1 MGVIGNRYLQGSP
14 ILPYAN
20 VKAYPN
26 TDLFLDLQFV
36 DHTNTPVIPLTIN
49 IEIDD
54 ITNSVVLPNCGPIA
68 LNAAGAVGT
77 AGSPFTYPAFAAT
90 MYLQVLASAWQ
101 MTFPYIG
108 SQLCQVGMQFTA
120 IDSVTGQQFTGT
132 GIIAIIE
139 LCALATV
146 SGLTY

>member
-1 MGVIGNRYLQGSP
+1 MPIGNRYLQGQP

-26 TDLFLDLQFV
+26 TDLFMDLQFV
-36 DHTNTPVIPLTIN
+36 DHTNTPVIPTDIR

-54 ITNSVVLPNCGPIA
+54 ITNSVVLPSCGPTT
-68 LNAAGAVGT
+68 LNAAGAIGT
-77 AGSPFTYPAFAAT
+77 ASLPFTYPAFAAT

-120 IDSVTGQQFTGT
+120 IDSVTGQPFTST
-132 GIIAIIE
+132 AVIAIIE

-146 SGLTY
+146 SGLAY

>member
-1 MGVIGNRYLQGSP
+1 MVIGNRYLQGSP

-36 DHTNTPVIPLTIN
+36 DHTNTPVVPTSIS

-54 ITNSVVLPNCGPIA
+54 ITNSVVMAGPTT
-68 LNAAGAVGT
+68 LNAAGVTGPPLTYGAFATSMTLQV
-77 AGSPFTYPAFAAT
+77 AGS
-90 MYLQVLASAWQ
+90 VWQ
-101 MTFPYIG
+101 MTFPYVG
-108 SQLCQVGMQFTA
+108 SQNCQVGMQFTA
-120 IDSVTGQQFTGT
+120 IDSVTQQPFTST
-132 GIIAIIE
+132 AVIAIVE

-146 SGLTY
+146 SGLAY

>member
-1 MGVIGNRYLQGSP
+1 MVIGNRYLQGSP

-20 VKAYPN
+20 VKAYPF
-26 TDLFLDLQFV
+26 TDLFMDLQFV
-36 DHTNTPVIPLTIN
+36 DHTNTPVIPTSIA

-54 ITNSVVLPNCGPIA
+54 ITNSVVMAGPTT
-68 LNAAGAVGT
+68 LVPAGAVG
-77 AGSPFTYPAFAAT
+77 GVPFSYPAFAAT
-90 MYLQVLASAWQ
+90 MTLQVLGSAWQ

-120 IDSVTGQQFTGT
+120 IDSATGQPFTST
-132 GIIAIIE
+132 AVIAVIE

-146 SGLTY
+146 SGLAF

>member
-1 MGVIGNRYLQGSP
+1 MPIGNRYLQGSP

-20 VKAYPN
+20 VKAYPG

-36 DHTNTPVIPLTIN
+36 DHTNTPVIPTSIS

-54 ITNSVVLPNCGPIA
+54 ITNSVVMAGPA
-68 LNAAGAVGT
+68 TLVSTGSLGSVGV
-77 AGSPFTYPAFAAT
+77 PFAYPPFASS
-90 MYLQVLASAWQ
+90 MYLQCLASMWN

-120 IDSVTGQQFTGT
+120 IDSVTGQSFTST
-132 GIIAIIE
+132 AVIAIIE

-146 SGLTY
+146 SGLAY

>member
-20 VKAYPN
+20 VKAYPG

-36 DHTNTPVIPLTIN
+36 DHTNTPVTPTSIS

-54 ITNSVVLPNCGPIA
+54 ITNSNIMLSPVTLASTGST
-68 LNAAGAVGT
+68 T
-77 AGSPFTYPAFAAT
+77 APLYYPAFSPT
-90 MYLQVLASAWQ
+90 MTLQIAGSAWQ
-101 MTFPYIG
+101 MTYPYVG

-120 IDSVTGQQFTGT
+120 VDSVSNQPFTANT
-132 GIIAIIE
+132 IIAIVE

-146 SGLTY
+146 SGLSY

>member
-26 TDLFLDLQFV
+26 TDIFMDFAFV
-36 DHTNTPVIPLTIN
+36 DHTNTPVVPTSIS

-54 ITNSVVLPNCGPIA
+54 ITNSVVLPGCGPIA
-68 LNAAGAVGT
+68 LNPAGAAGN
-77 AGSPFTYPAFAAT
+77 AGSPFTYPAFAST

-120 IDSVTGQQFTGT
+120 IDSVTNQPFTGT
-132 GIIAIIE
+132 GIIAVIE

-146 SGLTY
+146 SGLAF

>member
-1 MGVIGNRYLQGSP
+1 MGNIGNRYLQGSP

-26 TDLFLDLQFV
+26 TDIFMDFAFV
-36 DHTNTPVIPLTIN
+36 DHTNTPVIPTDIR

-54 ITNSVVLPNCGPIA
+54 ITNSVILPNCGPVA
-68 LNAAGAVGT
+68 LNPAGAVGT
-77 AGSPFTYPAFAAT
+77 PSSPFTYPAFAST
-90 MYLQVLASAWQ
+90 MYLQVLKDAWQ
-101 MTFPYIG
+101 MTMPYVG

-120 IDSVTGQQFTGT
+120 IDSITGQPFTGT
-132 GIIAIIE
+132 GVIAIIE

-146 SGLTY
+146 SGLQY

>member
-1 MGVIGNRYLQGSP
+1 MVIGNRYLQGSP

-20 VKAYPN
+20 VKAYPG
-26 TDLFLDLQFV
+26 TDLFLDL
-36 DHTNTPVIPLTIN
+36 TNTPVIPTSIS

-54 ITNSVVLPNCGPIA
+54 ITNSVVLPGCGPVA
-68 LNAAGAVGT
+68 LNPAGAIGT
-77 AGSPFTYPAFAAT
+77 IGSPFTYPAFAAT
-90 MYLQVLASAWQ
+90 MYLQVLGSAWQ

-120 IDSVTGQQFTGT
+120 IDSVTGQPFTST
-132 GIIAIIE
+132 AVIAIIE

-146 SGLTY
+146 SGLAY

>member
-26 TDLFLDLQFV
+26 TDLFMDLQFV
-36 DHTNTPVIPLTIN
+36 DHTNTPVVPTDIR

-54 ITNSVVLPNCGPIA
+54 ITNSVVMAGPA
-68 LNAAGAVGT
+68 TLVAAGATGT
-77 AGSPFTYPAFAAT
+77 AGVPFTYPAFAAS
-90 MYLQVLASAWQ
+90 MYLQWLGSSIT
-101 MTFPYIG
+101 MTFPYVG

-120 IDSVTGQQFTGT
+120 IDSVTGQPFTST
-132 GIIAIIE
+132 SIIAIIE

-146 SGLTY
+146 SGLAY

>member
-26 TDLFLDLQFV
+26 TDIFMDFQFV
-36 DHTNTPVIPLTIN
+36 DHTNTPVTPLTIS

-54 ITNSVVLPNCGPIA
+54 ITNSVVLPNCGPA
-68 LNAAGAVGT
+68 TLNPLGAIGT
-77 AGSPFTYPAFAAT
+77 AASPFTYPAFAPS

-120 IDSVTGQQFTGT
+120 IDSVTGQQFTST
-132 GIIAIIE
+132 AVIAIIE

>member
-1 MGVIGNRYLQGSP
+1 MPQIGNRYLQGTP

-26 TDLFLDLQFV
+26 TDIFMDLQFV
-36 DHTNTPVIPLTIN
+36 DHTNTPVVPTDIR

-54 ITNSVVLPNCGPIA
+54 ISSATVTLVGPQTLNS
-68 LNAAGAVGT
+68 AGAIGTVGV
-77 AGSPFTYPAFAAT
+77 PYTYPAFAAT

-101 MTFPYIG
+101 MTFPYVG

-120 IDSVTGQQFTGT
+120 VDSVTGQPFTST
-132 GIIAIIE
+132 SIIAIIE

-146 SGLTY
+146 SGLAY

>member
-1 MGVIGNRYLQGSP
+1 MVIGNRYLQGSP

-20 VKAYPN
+20 VKAYPG
-26 TDLFLDLQFV
+26 TDIFMDFSFV
-36 DHTNTPVIPLTIN
+36 DHTNTPVSPLTVA

-54 ITNSVVLPNCGPIA
+54 IANNVAMVGPVA
-68 LNAAGAVGT
+68 LNAGGAIGT
-77 AGSPFTYPAFAAT
+77 IGSPLTYPAFAST
-90 MYLQVLASAWQ
+90 MYLQVLASAWN

-120 IDSVTGQQFTGT
+120 IDSVTGQPFTGT
-132 GIIAIIE
+132 GIIAVIE

-146 SGLTY
+146 SGLQY

>member
-1 MGVIGNRYLQGSP
+1 MPIGNKYLSGQP

-20 VKAYPN
+20 VKAYPG

-36 DHTNTPVIPLTIN
+36 DHTNTPVVPTSIS

-54 ITNSVVLPNCGPIA
+54 ITNSIVMAGPA
-68 LNAAGAVGT
+68 TLNPAGAVGT
-77 AGSPFTYPAFAAT
+77 AGSPFSYPAFSAT
-90 MYLQVLASAWQ
+90 MYLQLLASMWN

-120 IDSVTGQQFTGT
+120 IDSVTGQPFTST
-132 GIIAIIE
+132 SVVAIIE

-146 SGLTY
+146 SGLAY

>member
-20 VKAYPN
+20 VKAYPH

-36 DHTNTPVIPLTIN
+36 DHTNTPVIPTSISV
-49 IEIDD
+49 EIDD
-54 ITNSVVLPNCGPIA
+54 ITNSVTMAGPMK
-68 LNAAGAVGT
+68 LNPLGDITGT
-77 AGSPFTYPAFAAT
+77 PFSYPAFTAT
-90 MYLQVLASAWQ
+90 MTLQVRGFAWQ

-108 SQLCQVGMQFTA
+108 SQLCQVGMRFTA
-120 IDSVTGQQFTGT
+120 IDSVTGQPFESSAV
-132 GIIAIIE
+132 IAIVE

-146 SGLTY
+146 SGLSF

>member
-20 VKAYPN
+20 VKAYPG

-36 DHTNTPVIPLTIN
+36 DHTNTPVIPTSIN

-54 ITNSVVLPNCGPIA
+54 ITNSVVLPGCGPVA
-68 LNAAGAVGT
+68 LNPAGATGT
-77 AGSPFTYPAFAAT
+77 VGSPFTYPAFAGT
-90 MYLQVLASAWQ
+90 MYLQVLGSAWQ

-120 IDSVTGQQFTGT
+120 IDSVTGQPFTST
-132 GIIAIIE
+132 AVIAIIE

-146 SGLTY
+146 SGLQF

>member
-1 MGVIGNRYLQGSP
+1 MPQIGNRYLQGTP

-26 TDLFLDLQFV
+26 TDIFFDLQFV
-36 DHTNTPVIPLTIN
+36 DHTNTPVIPTDIR

-54 ITNSVVLPNCGPIA
+54 ISSATVTMANGPTILNPSGAIGTPA
-68 LNAAGAVGT
+68 L
-77 AGSPFTYPAFAAT
+77 PFTYPAFAAT

-101 MTFPYIG
+101 MTFPYVG

-120 IDSVTGQQFTGT
+120 IDTVTGQPFTST
-132 GIIAIIE
+132 SIIAIIE

-146 SGLTY
+146 SGFPY

>member
-26 TDLFLDLQFV
+26 TDIFMDLQFV
-36 DHTNTPVIPLTIN
+36 DHTNTPVVPITIN

-68 LNAAGAVGT
+68 LNASGAVGS

-101 MTFPYIG
+101 MTFPYVG

-120 IDSVTGQQFTGT
+120 VDSVTGQQFTGT
-132 GIIAIIE
+132 GVIAIIE

-146 SGLTY
+146 SGLAY

>member
-1 MGVIGNRYLQGSP
+1 MPIGNRYLQGQP

-20 VKAYPN
+20 VKAYPS

-36 DHTNTPVIPLTIN
+36 DHTNTPVVPTSVA

-54 ITNSVVLPNCGPIA
+54 ITNSVVMAGPTT
-68 LNAAGAVGT
+68 LT
-77 AGSPFTYPAFAAT
+77 PTGSTTTPILYPAFAAAMT
-90 MYLQVLASAWQ
+90 LQISGSVWQ

-120 IDSVTGQQFTGT
+120 IDSVTGQPFTST
-132 GIIAIIE
+132 AVIAVVE

-146 SGLTY
+146 SGLAY